1 MNPQVREPLVGEDEP
16 LVGAGDIAADA
27 PVVTCDVEPFKVS
40 YGPVTKNMR
49 IAIPKSVNW
58 RIRGIA
64 KAERRNLCVV
74 MEKVVADF
82 LEVPIREPKPYI
94 PLCLYK
100 EDKVAFQWAIPSE
113 QTEQLNA
120 RAMAEARE
128 VRMLVL
134 RALMDYIENSPDDP
148 MKLMPTE
155 APVVEEKPSEEVS
168 DVPDSDS
175 EEPIPEDEGI
185 EGFEEASE

>member
-1 MNPQVREPLVGEDEP
+1 MNPQVREPLVGDVQP

-27 PVVTCDVEPFKVS
+27 PIVTCDVEPFKVS
-40 YGPVTKNMR
+40 CGPVTKNMR

-100 EDKVAFQWAIPSE
+100 EDKVAFQWAISSE

-155 APVVEEKPSEEVS
+155 APVVEEPSEEVS

-175 EEPIPEDEGI
+175 EEPIPEDEDI